1 LRQFP
6 SILKAKK
13 RCKLMLLKWKQR
25 LRNLNMRIEEVQ
37 LSEARSEL
45 IVKKKT
51 GGTKKPLNQS
61 KITINSML

>member
-1 LRQFP
+1 
-6 SILKAKK
+6 
-13 RCKLMLLKWKQR
+13 MLLKWKQR

-51 GGTKKPLNQS
+51 GGTKKPLIQS
-61 KITINSML
+61 KITINSLL